1 MYVVYGN
8 RPEFRNPRNV
18 QNVLWNLQIL
28 LSNFQSY
35 FFCNFFY
42 FVAGGRRAFDKV
54 TAANS
59 NHGKYFTSVDYT
71 ADGTCVVAAG
81 HSKFVC
87 IYECSQQILVKKF
100 QVNHAQ
106 LLRGVDERLSSCPHR

>member
-1 MYVVYGN
+1 M
-8 RPEFRNPRNV
+8 
-18 QNVLWNLQIL
+18 
-28 LSNFQSY
+28 
-35 FFCNFFY
+35 
-42 FVAGGRRAFDKV
+42 V

-81 HSKFVC
+81 QSKFVC

-100 QVNHAQ
+100 QV
-106 LLRGVDERLSSCPHR
+106 RWCFMCVCCCCG

>member
-1 MYVVYGN
+1 M
-8 RPEFRNPRNV
+8 
-18 QNVLWNLQIL
+18 
-28 LSNFQSY
+28 
-35 FFCNFFY
+35 
-42 FVAGGRRAFDKV
+42 V

-81 HSKFVC
+81 QSKFVC

-100 QVNHAQ
+100 QVCGAAVA
-106 LLRGVDERLSSCPHR
+106 GCGMHR

>member
-1 MYVVYGN
+1 M
-8 RPEFRNPRNV
+8 
-18 QNVLWNLQIL
+18 
-28 LSNFQSY
+28 
-35 FFCNFFY
+35 
-42 FVAGGRRAFDKV
+42 V

-81 HSKFVC
+81 QSKFVC

-100 QVNHAQ
+100 QVR
-106 LLRGVDERLSSCPHR
+106 RGC

>member
-1 MYVVYGN
+1 M
-8 RPEFRNPRNV
+8 
-18 QNVLWNLQIL
+18 
-28 LSNFQSY
+28 
-35 FFCNFFY
+35 
-42 FVAGGRRAFDKV
+42 

-100 QVNHAQ
+100 QVSTKYIISTMAMMILNI
-106 LLRGVDERLSSCPHR
+106 SSVQVFCF

>member
-1 MYVVYGN
+1 MCVCVCVCF
-8 RPEFRNPRNV
+8 P
-18 QNVLWNLQIL
+18 
-28 LSNFQSY
+28 
-35 FFCNFFY
+35 
-42 FVAGGRRAFDKV
+42 GGRRAYDKV

-59 NHGKYFTSVDYT
+59 YHGKYFTSVDYT

-100 QVNHAQ
+100 QVYIVSMELCTH
-106 LLRGVDERLSSCPHR
+106 LGSVWISRKSHTVVCD